1 MNQVYSIITEQIIAQ
16 LEKGVIPWY
25 RAYLGGLPKNGISNK
40 EYNGINIFLLSVR
53 GYANPYWFTFK
64 QVKDMGGNVKR
75 GEKGTPIIFWKLYTP
90 AAVRDDPH
98 KLPGE
103 ISSAEL
109 EEHRVL
115 RYYYVFNFEQ
125 TDGLNA
131 EKYTIKAGNFSP
143 IQNAEKIVQGYHGAP
158 TLQHKEQRAWYSPV
172 TDIVN
177 MPAPESFVK
186 PEFYYKTLFHE
197 LTHSTGHDSRLNRS
211 LKGNTGYSN
220 TEYSKE
226 ELIAEMGASFLS
238 GRAGIFEMPQLEQAG
253 AYIAS
258 WLKELRNDKSL
269 VIKAASQAQKAADYI
284 TAA

>member
-64 QVKDMGGNVKR
+64 QVKDLGGNVKR
-75 GEKGTPIIFWKLYTP
+75 GEKGTPIIFWKLYSKETEDSEEP
-90 AAVRDDPH
+90 
-98 KLPGE
+98 
-103 ISSAEL
+103 

-220 TEYSKE
+220 TDYSKE
-226 ELIAEMGASFLS
+226 ELVAEMGASFLS
-238 GRAGIFEMPQLEQAG
+238 GRAGIFEIPQLEQAS

>member
-1 MNQVYSIITEQIIAQ
+1 MSNKVYEIITDQIIKQ
-16 LEKGVIPWY
+16 LERGVIPWQH
-25 RAYLGGLPKNGISNK
+25 AYIGGMPKNGISMK
-40 EYNGINIFLLSVR
+40 DYNGINIFLLSVR
-53 GYANPYWFTFK
+53 GFANPYWFTFK
-64 QVKDMGGNVKR
+64 QVTDASGHVKK

-90 AAVRDDPH
+90 KQSNDDIEEP
-98 KLPGE
+98 
-103 ISSAEL
+103 

-125 TDGLNA
+125 TEGLNA
-131 EKYTIKAGNFSP
+131 EKYTIKAGDFSP
-143 IQNAEKIVQGYHGAP
+143 IQAAEKIVSEYHGAP
-158 TLQHKEQRAWYSPV
+158 AVQHKEQRAWYSPV

-197 LTHSTGHDSRLNRS
+197 LIHSTGHDSRLNRS
-211 LKGNTGYSN
+211 LKGNTGFASAS
-220 TEYSKE
+220 YSKE

-238 GRAGIFEMPQLEQAG
+238 GRAGIFEAPQLEQAS

-258 WLKELRNDKSL
+258 WITELRGDPAL
-269 VIKAASQAQKAADYI
+269 VVKAASQAQKAADYI